1 MDPIPVQEDNQ
12 NQATYSEVR
21 VLKQRGYFGV
31 IPPVL
36 TILEG
41 TTPQNSANYSVSFF
55 IADRPYEI
63 LEITERHEA
72 AASDGSFDVRKVPS
86 GVAVSAGTSVLTSN
100 IQLTGAVDTNLKGT
114 LSPTLSTRR
123 LSPGDSLALSTSG
136 LLTTVKGITI
146 SVLLRA
152 I

>member
-1 MDPIPVQEDNQ
+1 MEPIPVQEDNQ

-21 VLKQRGYFGV
+21 VLKQRGFFGV

-36 TILEG
+36 HILTG
-41 TTPQNSANYSVSFF
+41 TSAQTSANYSASFF

-63 LEITERHEA
+63 LDITERHETA
-72 AASDGSFDVRKVPS
+72 AADGSLDVRKVPT
-86 GVAVSAGTSVLTSN
+86 GIVTAAGTSVLIAN
-100 IQLTGAVDTNLKGT
+100 IQLTGAANTNLKGG
-114 LSPTLSTRR
+114 LGPTRSTRT
-123 LSPGDSLALSTSG
+123 LSPGDSLALFTSG
-136 LLTTVKGITI
+136 LLTTVTGVTI